1 MPPPSLLVEAFAL
14 AAQGDTA
21 VVRGADT
28 VALLQLDMII
38 APDVADPE
46 LASTRSLLESQYE
59 NDLAQDIYNMFV
71 TDIQSR
77 MPITLDEA
85 AINAVNT
92 QF

>member
-1 MPPPSLLVEAFAL
+1 
-14 AAQGDTA
+14 
-21 VVRGADT
+21 
-28 VALLQLDMII
+28 
-38 APDVADPE
+38 
-46 LASTRSLLESQYE
+46 
-59 NDLAQDIYNMFV
+59 LAQDIYNMFV